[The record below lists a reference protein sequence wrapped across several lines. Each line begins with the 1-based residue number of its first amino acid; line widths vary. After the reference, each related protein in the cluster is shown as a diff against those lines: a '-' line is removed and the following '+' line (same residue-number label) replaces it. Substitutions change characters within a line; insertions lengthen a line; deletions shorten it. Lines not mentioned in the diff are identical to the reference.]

1 MVHIVLIWKGFN
13 MMDIWLNNQEDTD
26 NAAAANDNDE
36 NDVNQE
42 IEDMGLPYPFVQ
54 NLINK

>member
-1 MVHIVLIWKGFN
+1 MEIWFI
-13 MMDIWLNNQEDTD
+13 DQENKN

-54 NLINK
+54 DLINK

>member
-1 MVHIVLIWKGFN
+1 

-26 NAAAANDNDE
+26 NAAAANDNDK